1 VPLQR
6 PHPARRRPRVAGRRP
21 LTDRPDQLHQRGNRP
36 GAIVLDEPAGRPAE
50 VDAAEID
57 VAEVDA
63 AEVAA
68 REGVTQPA
76 GRSRWSTPVRVALVV
91 VMLIALGLAAWWR
104 GETHALLGTAASSN
118 RALLDVGTT
127 AEISEQVRDA
137 VERVFSYDFAR
148 LDDNERAA
156 AAVITG
162 PFAADYRHQFARV
175 RDLAPGQ
182 QAVVVATVP
191 ALAVKVLDGDRAIVV
206 VFIDQQANR
215 GGQAQPLLAAGRL
228 RVTAQRVTGSWKIA
242 DVQPF

>member
-6 PHPARRRPRVAGRRP
+6 PHPVRRRPRVAGRRP
-21 LTDRPDQLHQRGNRP
+21 LTDPPGQLHQRGNRP
-36 GAIVLDEPAGRPAE
+36 GAIVLDEPTGRPAE
-50 VDAAEID
+50 IAV
-57 VAEVDA
+57 

-68 REGVTQPA
+68 GEGVAQPA
-76 GRSRWSTPVRVALVV
+76 ERSRWSTSVRVALVV

-104 GETHALLGTAASSN
+104 GETHALLGTAALSN

-127 AEISEQVRDA
+127 AEISGQVRDA

-148 LDDNERAA
+148 LDANERAA

-162 PFAADYRHQFARV
+162 PFALDYRHQFARV
-175 RDLAPGQ
+175 RELAPGQ

-242 DVQPF
+242 DVEPF